1 MKQVLIGFLL
11 AVAFPLCGAVQLEQ
25 LTPEE
30 QLGQT
35 LVAFVDVDSAELV
48 RPAIEQGKLGGVLIQ
63 WGNYSLKETRRLIEK
78 LQGWAAKSPH
88 KIPLLVSIDYE
99 GGTVYTPITLG
110 FDYLPTNMLLAAS
123 QDEEKAATL
132 AYLAGQQL
140 RHAGVHINFSPVLD
154 VNSNPR
160 NPIIGVRSFGSD
172 PQTVTKMGMA
182 LLNGFKAA
190 GIVPIVKH
198 FPGHGDTA
206 MDSHYAAAVVNAS
219 KDDLKRIHLAPFAEA
234 VRQGVAGVMTGHVLY
249 PALDSKQVASFSK
262 PILQGLLRREMGFD
276 GLIVTDSLDMKG
288 ATQFCTISG
297 CAVRSLEAGA
307 DMILLGR
314 YIKPLAL
321 FDQINTHVKEQN
333 LSARVNQAAGR
344 ILKLKKQLGLL
355 DEGFVRQPPAP
366 IERAY
371 KQTLADL
378 SKEAVTLVRDREG
391 MIPFSPDKQ
400 RPTICAVFFAP
411 SRFADQLAH
420 ISKPFLER
428 NYHVRTY
435 NAPLSPKEKDMSR
448 ALKCADGADLV
459 VAASLQWA
467 DKLNLNQKRTLEKML
482 DKNPRFIFLSVM
494 NPYDIPHYPRMGTVL
509 ATYGLNSF
517 ALQTAADIIVGNA
530 QARGVLPVELPERAE
545 RPTALTPRAAAE
557 QSAHSLELHK
567 RKH

>member
-1 MKQVLIGFLL
+1 MKRFLAALFLL
-11 AVAFPLCGAVQLEQ
+11 VTLPLFGAVKLEDLSPQ
-25 LTPEE
+25 E

-78 LQGWAAKSPH
+78 LQSWAAKSPH

-140 RHAGVHINFSPVLD
+140 RSVGVHINFSPVLD

-172 PQTVTKMGMA
+172 PATVTKMGMA

-206 MDSHYAAAVVNAS
+206 SDSHYSVPVVNAS
-219 KDDLKRIHLAPFAEA
+219 KADLKRIHLAPFKKAIE
-234 VRQGVAGVMTGHVLY
+234 QGVSGVMTGHVLY
-249 PALDSKQVASFSK
+249 PALDKKEVASFSK
-262 PILQGLLRREMGFD
+262 PILQGLLREEMGFK
-276 GLIVTDSLDMKG
+276 GIIVTDSLDMKG

-297 CAVRSLEAGA
+297 CAARSLSAGA

-314 YIKPLAL
+314 YIKPLTL
-321 FDQINTHVKEQN
+321 FDQINTQVQTQK
-333 LSARVNQAAGR
+333 LTARVSQAAAR
-344 ILKLKKQLGLL
+344 VLQLKKQLGLL
-355 DEGFVRQPPAP
+355 DNGFVKQAPVP

-378 SKEAVTLVRDREG
+378 SKEAVTLVRDRDG
-391 MIPFSPDKQ
+391 LIPFSPDKQ
-400 RPTICAVFFAP
+400 RPNVCAVFFAP
-411 SRFADQLAH
+411 PRFADQLAH
-420 ISKPFLER
+420 ISKPFLAR
-428 NYHVRTY
+428 GYHVRAY
-435 NAPLSPKEKDMSR
+435 NAPLSPKEKDMAR
-448 ALKCADGADLV
+448 ALKCAEEADLV
-459 VAASLQWA
+459 VVASLQWA
-467 DKLNLNQKRTLEKML
+467 DKLNLNQKRTIEKMF
-482 DKNPRFIFLSVM
+482 DKNPKLVFLSVM

-517 ALQTAADIIVGNA
+517 ALQTAADIIVGNEQA
-530 QARGVLPVELPERAE
+530 QGVLPVELPERTQ
-545 RPTALTPRAAAE
+545 RPTAMAPHAVADRP
-557 QSAHSLELHK
+557 AHSLEIQGK
-567 RKH
+567 RF

>member
-1 MKQVLIGFLL
+1 MKKALCALL
-11 AVAFPLCGAVQLEQ
+11 CLLTFPLYSAVKFEDLSPQ
-25 LTPEE
+25 E

-63 WGNYSLKETRRLIEK
+63 WGNYSFKETRRLVDK
-78 LQGWAAKSPH
+78 LQSWAARSPH

-140 RHAGVHINFSPVLD
+140 RRAGVHINFSPVLD

-172 PQTVTKMGMA
+172 PQTVTKMGLA
-182 LLNGFKAA
+182 LMSGFKAA
-190 GIVPIVKH
+190 GILPIVKH

-206 MDSHYAAAVVNAS
+206 IDSHYSVPVVNTS
-219 KDDLKRIHLAPFAEA
+219 KAELKRTHLAPFAA
-234 VRQGVAGVMTGHVLY
+234 AIQQGVPGIMTGHVLY
-249 PALDSKQVASFSK
+249 PALDNKEVASFSK
-262 PILQGLLRREMGFD
+262 PILQGLLRNEMGFK

-288 ATQFCTISG
+288 ATQFCTIAG
-297 CAVRSLEAGA
+297 CAVRSLTAGA
-307 DMILLGR
+307 DMVLLGR

-321 FDQINTHVKEQN
+321 FDQINTQVQEKKAQP
-333 LSARVNQAAGR
+333 RVAQAARR
-344 ILKLKKQLGLL
+344 IFETKKKLGLL
-355 DEGFVRQPPAP
+355 DDTPRPVTTP

-371 KQTLADL
+371 KQTLAEL
-378 SKEAVTLVRDREG
+378 SKEAVTLVRNWDG
-391 MIPFSPDKQ
+391 LLPFSPAKE
-400 RPTICAVFFAP
+400 RPTVCAIFFAP
-411 SRFADQLAH
+411 SRFADQLMH
-420 ISKPFLER
+420 VSKPFMER
-428 NYHVRTY
+428 NYRVRTY
-435 NAPLSPKEKDMSR
+435 NAPLTPYEKDVNR

-467 DKLNLNQKRTLEKML
+467 DKVNLNQKRTIEKL
-482 DKNPRFIFLSVM
+482 KEQNPHLVLLSVM
-494 NPYDIPHYPRMGTVL
+494 SPYDIPHYPGIGTVL
-509 ATYGLNSF
+509 ATYGLNGF

-530 QARGVLPVELPERAE
+530 QAQGVMPVELPDRAQ
-545 RPTALTPRAAAE
+545 RPTSMEPRPIGDKPMR
-557 QSAHSLELHK
+557 LEVHVD
-567 RKH
+567 